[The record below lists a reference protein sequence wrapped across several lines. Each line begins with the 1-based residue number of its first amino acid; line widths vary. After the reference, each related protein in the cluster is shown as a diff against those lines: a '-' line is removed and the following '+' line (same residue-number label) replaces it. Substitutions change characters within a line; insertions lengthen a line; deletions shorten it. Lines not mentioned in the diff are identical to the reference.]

1 MIDKKSWRRMVTI
14 VPFLNF
20 LETIGVLATM
30 VFVITSMLGMG
41 FSLTVS
47 QNTPPLRNKGG
58 NSPCYFGPDI
68 VSGKRSGPS
77 HEKGW

>member
-1 MIDKKSWRRMVTI
+1 MIDKKSWRRMVKI

-41 FSLTVS
+41 FSL
-47 QNTPPLRNKGG
+47 QFRRILPLCITKAG

-77 HEKGW
+77 REKG

>member
-1 MIDKKSWRRMVTI
+1 MIDKKSWRRMVKI

-47 QNTPPLRNKGG
+47 QNTPPLHNKG
-58 NSPCYFGPDI
+58 
-68 VSGKRSGPS
+68 
-77 HEKGW
+77 W